1 MLQHLLYVVSPSRLE
16 ETKRAVEKLNPKP
29 FDGPSITLNYSFTH
43 RLLENLVVNISLLDD
58 LDGVTPFLRQH
69 PVDLLIYD
77 ERGDDAIEAATAIRR
92 IRSDVKSLSSLWGPD
107 FNFPMSRIVT
117 ILNKTPDVET
127 RGFELGRLNVRG
139 ILVQPKSTALIL
151 RWLRNI
157 LIHGVIRKNRVGIA
171 LGGGAMEGFL
181 YQIGVIH
188 ALNLA
193 MKRRT
198 IYDCEIVSGVSSG
211 SIAGAVLAA
220 KVPITELVRALHDQP
235 SAIPPLKLSIL
246 FDLAGSNILKRFTRL
261 GLNFRKLKP
270 AQWFAAISRAI
281 PTGFFKGEHL
291 ETYIREIL
299 TKHGDGDDFRK
310 LDHKFFVGVTDQDSF
325 EHVTM
330 GRKNLKDV
338 PISEA
343 VRASSALP
351 PLFTPRSING
361 RMYIDGQ
368 ITKSCNLE
376 AVIEEDAS
384 LVFII
389 DPLKPFRQ
397 TTAGTADQQ
406 GGLFGIVQMIKALVS
421 TRFENQLKA
430 VSETF
435 PDVDF
440 IVFQPNEE
448 CAKLLSGS
456 PLKTKLR
463 TEIIESAYRGTL
475 RQLRERHNVYQSKL
489 SRYGF
494 ELHSSDDL
502 RHLEN
507 HFDEI
512 VFDNE
517 DILI

>member
-235 SAIPPLKLSIL
+235 SAIPP
-246 FDLAGSNILKRFTRL
+246 
-261 GLNFRKLKP
+261 
-270 AQWFAAISRAI
+270 
-281 PTGFFKGEHL
+281 
-291 ETYIREIL
+291 
-299 TKHGDGDDFRK
+299 
-310 LDHKFFVGVTDQDSF
+310 
-325 EHVTM
+325 
-330 GRKNLKDV
+330 
-338 PISEA
+338 
-343 VRASSALP
+343 
-351 PLFTPRSING
+351 
-361 RMYIDGQ
+361 
-368 ITKSCNLE
+368 
-376 AVIEEDAS
+376 
-384 LVFII
+384 
-389 DPLKPFRQ
+389 
-397 TTAGTADQQ
+397 
-406 GGLFGIVQMIKALVS
+406 
-421 TRFENQLKA
+421 
-430 VSETF
+430 
-435 PDVDF
+435 
-440 IVFQPNEE
+440 
-448 CAKLLSGS
+448 
-456 PLKTKLR
+456 
-463 TEIIESAYRGTL
+463 
-475 RQLRERHNVYQSKL
+475 
-489 SRYGF
+489 
-494 ELHSSDDL
+494 
-502 RHLEN
+502 
-507 HFDEI
+507 
-512 VFDNE
+512 
-517 DILI
+517 